1 VRRRIDVGRGLVLD
15 VCTGGLVIIRS
26 VCLDRAGVVGGDS
39 IPVLPEDLE
48 ALQIALIEVARD
60 PEVRSLARALRDAG
74 DGSR

>member
-1 VRRRIDVGRGLVLD
+1 MRRRIDVGRGLVLD

-60 PEVRSLARALRDAG
+60 PEVRSFARALRDAG